1 MIAAA
6 QSHLDAIDAQVS
18 KRSLLL
24 HPFYQAW
31 TAGELTM
38 EALQD
43 YSRQYYHHV
52 LAFPTYISAIHCHT
66 DDAATRRHLVENL
79 MEEEGGEVNHP
90 ELWLRFVEGL
100 GIERSSAEEADVW
113 PEIENLIST
122 YRSICRD
129 RSAVEG
135 LAALYAYESQV
146 PGIAISKIDG
156 LRRFYGINDR
166 ESLSYFDVHIEAD
179 REHSADERALLE
191 SQVDAGNSG
200 AVTKSVDDALDA
212 LWEALNGV
220 CRRHDIS
227 LASRVAAS
235 SAIGSS
241 LSN

>member
-1 MIAAA
+1 MNAAP
-6 QSHLDAIDAQVS
+6 QSHLDAIDAQIS

-38 EALQD
+38 EALRD

-52 LAFPTYISAIHCHT
+52 LAFPTYISAIHSHT

-79 MEEEGGEVNHP
+79 MEEEGGAVNHP
-90 ELWLRFVEGL
+90 ELWLRFAEGL
-100 GIERSSAEEADVW
+100 GVERSSAEHADVW
-113 PEIENLIST
+113 PEIANLIST

-129 RSAVEG
+129 RSAVDG

-146 PGIAISKIDG
+146 PDVAASKMDG
-156 LRRFYGINDR
+156 LRRFYGIDDGA
-166 ESLSYFDVHIEAD
+166 SLSYFDVHIEAD

-191 SQVDAGNSG
+191 AQVDDDNSD

-220 CRRHDIS
+220 CRRHDI
-227 LASRVAAS
+227 AC
-235 SAIGSS
+235 
-241 LSN
+241 